1 MEKKYK
7 QMGAVNNKNKSQTIT
22 DTTNNNLQ
30 KSTDVLENVLENI
43 PAEII
48 AELSER
54 QLHIIG
60 RLIET
65 GERNVL
71 ENVLE
76 TSGTLAVFFNVNERT
91 IRRDLNVL
99 QSKGIIRHVGP
110 DKGGHWEVIENK

>member
-1 MEKKYK
+1 
-7 QMGAVNNKNKSQTIT
+7 MGVVNNVNKSQTNT
-22 DTTNNNLQ
+22 DATNNNLQ
-30 KSTDVLENVLENI
+30 KSTDVLENI

-60 RLIET
+60 RLLET

-76 TSGTLAVFFNVNERT
+76 TSGTLAAFFNVNERT

-110 DKGGHWEVIENK
+110 DKGGHWEIIENK

>member
-1 MEKKYK
+1 
-7 QMGAVNNKNKSQTIT
+7 MGVVNNVNKSQANT
-22 DTTNNNLQ
+22 DATDNNLQ
-30 KSTDVLENVLENI
+30 KSTDVLENVPENI

-48 AELSER
+48 AELFER
-54 QLHIIG
+54 QLHVIG
-60 RLIET
+60 RLLET

-76 TSGTLAVFFNVNERT
+76 TSGTLAAFFNVNERT

-110 DKGGHWEVIENK
+110 DKCGHWEVIENK